1 MSTHQLNFE
10 QNLSPD
16 SRIWFYQTNREL
28 GESEIQDLSREL
40 KEFMKTWAAHGTG
53 LYGDF
58 TFFNPFLLIVAVD
71 DSKVPPSGCSIDS
84 FVRFLTSLGAKYDID
99 FFVRMKTVAI
109 VDGEWMQLGF
119 SEASLIKS
127 NLQIVD
133 TTVKDIQDFKL
144 KGLMKPESSG
154 LSPLFS
160 N

>member
-1 MSTHQLNFE
+1 MSAHQLNFE

-28 GESEIQDLSREL
+28 NESEIQSLSIEL
-40 KEFMKTWAAHGTG
+40 KEFMKTWAAHGSG

-71 DSKVPPSGCSIDS
+71 DSKVPPSGCSIDA
-84 FVRFLTSLGAKYDID
+84 FVRFLTSLGAKYNID
-99 FFVRMKTVAI
+99 FFVRMKTVAL
-109 VDGEWMQLGF
+109 VDGQWKQLDF
-119 SEASLIKS
+119 DEVALVK
-127 NLQIVD
+127 NDVQIVD
-133 TTVKDIQDFKL
+133 TTVSSLHDFNL
-144 KGLMKPESSG
+144 KGLVKPELSG